1 MPSFIRFCNVQCNA
15 HQATDLI
22 RTLIT
27 DRLLDR
33 QVGLITPGPTTCDF
47 VLAGKPN
54 RIRAIMCY
62 FDADFK
68 MLATAA
74 RYDAGASLNQPQT

>member
-15 HQATDLI
+15 RQATDLI

-27 DRLLDR
+27 DRLLER
-33 QVGLITPGPTTCDF
+33 QVITPGPTTCDF

-54 RIRAIMCY
+54 RIRAILMRTLKC
-62 FDADFK
+62 
-68 MLATAA
+68 
-74 RYDAGASLNQPQT
+74 